1 MPFVK
6 GQSGNPGGRPKALRA
21 VEAVAREHS
30 ELAIR
35 TLAEIAGNSEAPPAA
50 RVAAS
55 SAILDRGWGRP
66 KQVNEHSGPDGEPVP
81 VSVTVQF
88 VKL

>member
-30 ELAIR
+30 ELAIK
-35 TLAEIAGNSEAPPAA
+35 TLAEIAGSSDAPPAA

-81 VSVTVQF
+81 VSVPVQF
-88 VKL
+88 VKP